1 MGQWW
6 NERFVN
12 RRDYIL
18 DHFEQLSL
26 TCEECMAVLLIDFM
40 NQHNIAISHGILA
53 AKMKM
58 DSDQIDELLSRLN
71 QKGFL
76 QITYQDK
83 KVVFLIDGIF
93 DVPKE
98 KEMSFDQSLFDI
110 YESEFA
116 RPLSQLELQRMS
128 DWMGKYEQQLII
140 YALREAIIYD
150 KRSFDYIERILI
162 EWKKRGF
169 RAQDYE
175 DGKR

>member
-6 NERFVN
+6 NERFIN

-18 DHFEQLSL
+18 DHFEELSL
-26 TCEECMAVLLIDFM
+26 TCDECMAVLLIDFM
-40 NQHNIAISHGILA
+40 NQHNITISHGILA
-53 AKMKM
+53 SKMKM
-58 DSDQIDELLSRLN
+58 DGGQIDDLLSHLS
-71 QKGFL
+71 QKGYL
-76 QITYQDK
+76 RITYQDK
-83 KVVFLIDGIF
+83 KVAFLIDGIF
-93 DVPKE
+93 ETSLTKD
-98 KEMSFDQSLFDI
+98 MAFDQSLFDI

-116 RPLSQLELQRMS
+116 RPLSQMELQRMS
-128 DWMGKYEQQLII
+128 DWMGLYDQQLIV
-140 YALREAIIYD
+140 YALREAVVYD